1 MRYKNLFSFGVRM
14 LFLAPNGCKGS
25 YFLRYLS
32 IKKEK
37 SEKKFG
43 VFKKYMYLCTRFKKS
58 SSVMALF
65 KANRDVAQLV
75 SVHVWGACGR
85 QFESDH
91 PDRK

>member
-1 MRYKNLFSFGVRM
+1 MRYKNLFSFGARI

-43 VFKKYMYLCTRFKKS
+43 VFKKYMYLCS
-58 SSVMALF
+58 
-65 KANRDVAQLV
+65 
-75 SVHVWGACGR
+75 
-85 QFESDH
+85 
-91 PDRK
+91 RK

>member
-43 VFKKYMYLCTRFKKS
+43 VFKKYMYLCSRKIRKWLI
-58 SSVMALF
+58 AL
-65 KANRDVAQLV
+65 LV
-75 SVHVWGACGR
+75 SWFA
-85 QFESDH
+85 F
-91 PDRK
+91 

>member
-43 VFKKYMYLCTRFKKS
+43 VFKKYMYLCSRKQEKWLI
-58 SSVMALF
+58 AL
-65 KANRDVAQLV
+65 LV
-75 SVHVWGACGR
+75 SWFA
-85 QFESDH
+85 F
-91 PDRK
+91 

>member
-25 YFLRYLS
+25 DFLRYLS

-43 VFKKYMYLCTRFKKS
+43 VFKKYMYLCSRKYEKWLI
-58 SSVMALF
+58 AL
-65 KANRDVAQLV
+65 LV
-75 SVHVWGACGR
+75 SWFA
-85 QFESDH
+85 F
-91 PDRK
+91 

>member
-43 VFKKYMYLCTRFKKS
+43 VFKNICTFAAANKKS
-58 SSVMALF
+58 
-65 KANRDVAQLV
+65 
-75 SVHVWGACGR
+75 G
-85 QFESDH
+85 
-91 PDRK
+91 

>member
-1 MRYKNLFSFGVRM
+1 MFYVSICVIKISFSLGARM

-43 VFKKYMYLCTRFKKS
+43 VFKKYMYLCS
-58 SSVMALF
+58 
-65 KANRDVAQLV
+65 
-75 SVHVWGACGR
+75 
-85 QFESDH
+85 
-91 PDRK
+91 RK

>member
-14 LFLAPNGCKGS
+14 QFLAPNGCKGS

-43 VFKKYMYLCTRFKKS
+43 VFKKYMYLCSRKYRK
-58 SSVMALF
+58 
-65 KANRDVAQLV
+65 VADCV
-75 SVHVWGACGR
+75 IG
-85 QFESDH
+85 
-91 PDRK
+91 